1 MYACVCVCER
11 ERQRRSDRYAVCVF
25 VCISVYSMPV
35 RERVGDGS
43 NIAVAIL
50 LKNPSRDESAERV
63 RFI

>member
-1 MYACVCVCER
+1 M
-11 ERQRRSDRYAVCVF
+11 CVF

-35 RERVGDGS
+35 RGRVGDGS